1 MRDVCVLLLR
11 EPVRCYDVFLFLFV
25 FFKYFF
31 KRPEITVL
39 GSEVPGIKGLFGQ
52 LRIGQNGPRIW
63 CQNATLDEM
72 FVSGLA
78 LIAWTKCHKK
88 CGYKIRYGQYVTNA
102 GWMNSSPI
110 FLWMI

>member
-39 GSEVPGIKGLFGQ
+39 GSEVPGIKGLFDTAVDC
-52 LRIGQNGPRIW
+52 PK
-63 CQNATLDEM
+63 
-72 FVSGLA
+72 
-78 LIAWTKCHKK
+78 WTKNKGSK
-88 CGYKIRYGQYVTNA
+88 
-102 GWMNSSPI
+102 
-110 FLWMI
+110 